1 VVGVVL
7 VLLGMF
13 VVGPIGVFA
22 VGAVWSA
29 LHGWLEVED
38 ADQRAASSPANGST

>member
-1 VVGVVL
+1 MIGVVL

-22 VGAVWSA
+22 VGVVWSA
-29 LHGWLEVED
+29 LHGWLESED
-38 ADQRAASSPANGST
+38 ADARANAPADTNA

>member
-1 VVGVVL
+1 VIGVVL

-22 VGAVWSA
+22 VGLVWSA
-29 LHGWLEVED
+29 LHGWLESED
-38 ADQRAASSPANGST
+38 ADERAQTTSA